1 MIVISPFFSFRHG
14 VALLLLLL
22 FLCKPAFPFF
32 RISVVLA
39 VNCIAL
45 FAMSIS
51 VRLSTLRLP
60 CDVIIFMQKATGLDE
75 GGK

>member
-1 MIVISPFFSFRHG
+1 MAWFFFFFFSC
-14 VALLLLLL
+14 LSQ
-22 FLCKPAFPFF
+22 PSFF

-45 FAMSIS
+45 IAMSVS
-51 VRLSTLRLP
+51 VCFSTLRLP